1 MLFYTS
7 LNPCHALMVEVVIGG
22 FVVPCTPVIVHME
35 DEQSLAGQSS
45 IPTRTGAVLQQKIFI
60 GVVVVVYDICRRRRC
75 SRGRPVRLFNFQ
87 ISVVSFH
94 QNLMAMGD
102 MDAF

>member
-1 MLFYTS
+1 
-7 LNPCHALMVEVVIGG
+7 MVGVVIGG
-22 FVVPCTPVIVHME
+22 VVVPCTPVIVHME
-35 DEQSLAGQSS
+35 DEQSLARQSS

-75 SRGRPVRLFNFQ
+75 FRGRPVRLFNFQ

-102 MDAF
+102 MDAFLR